1 MTIETRPLHLYCAD
15 GERAVRATSDC
26 QAARMLAL
34 RKARRL
40 FGPGG
45 EAINI
50 LALRS
55 GDETA
60 AEFAAVL
67 VPGPGSEKRFARVRF
82 AVRRA

>member
-1 MTIETRPLHLYCAD
+1 MTTANLHLYRAD
-15 GERAVRATSDC
+15 GERAVRAASDRE
-26 QAARMLAL
+26 AAQLLA
-34 RKARRL
+34 RHKARRL
-40 FGPGG
+40 FGPEG

-55 GDETA
+55 DDETS

-82 AVRRA
+82 VVRRA